1 MEIELQPF
9 GQIDS
14 EILNGLKEGLQGIF
28 GCPVVVNKPIPLPE
42 EALDQSRNQ
51 YLSDS
56 LIEILNTS
64 EGMQYLLGITEAN
77 LYTHGFNYVFGQ
89 AEHRGRAA
97 IISLSLLKPENY
109 GQPSDNKLLLE
120 RALKEAVH
128 ETGHVLGMGH
138 CEDGKCVMH
147 FSNSLIDTDVKGPY
161 FCSHCRPALM
171 I

>member
-1 MEIELQPF
+1 MDIALQPF

-14 EILNGLKEGLQGIF
+14 SILNDLKNGLQGIF
-28 GCPVVVNKPIPLPE
+28 GCPITIKAPIPVPE
-42 EALDQSRNQ
+42 SALEHTRNQ

-56 LIEILNTS
+56 FIEILTALD
-64 EGMQYLLGITEAN
+64 GTGYLLGITDVN
-77 LYTHGFNYVFGQ
+77 LYTHGLNYVFGQ
-89 AEHRGRAA
+89 ADHRGRAA
-97 IISLSLLKPENY
+97 VISLNFLKPETY
-109 GQPSDNKLLLE
+109 GLSPDHTLLMQ

-128 ETGHVLGMGH
+128 EIGHILGMGH

-161 FCSHCRPALM
+161 FCNRCRPALM